1 MFKKLNIQMIGVSV
15 LIAAAMLISLSAIR
29 LPVQMSSGKVL
40 IPVSGNEAGLA
51 QYHRSEWGSASV
63 VENGLGIYYQSERV
77 QAYPAKSNE
86 AGLAQYHRSERE
98 SGIAIQNGLEKYHQS
113 EWQSQ

>member
-15 LIAAAMLISLSAIR
+15 LIAAAMLMSLSAIR
-29 LPVQMSSGKVL
+29 PPASIRGEAL
-40 IPVSGNEAGLA
+40 IPVSGNKEGLA
-51 QYHRSEWGSASV
+51 KYHRSEWESASA

-86 AGLAQYHRSERE
+86 AGLAQYQRSERE
-98 SGIAIQNGLEKYHQS
+98 SGIPIQNGLEKYHQS
-113 EWQSQ
+113 EWHGK

>member
-1 MFKKLNIQMIGVSV
+1 MFKKMNIQMIGISV
-15 LIAAAMLISLSAIR
+15 LIAAAMLVTLSAIR
-29 LPVQMSSGKVL
+29 FPAQMISGKAL

-51 QYHRSEWGSASV
+51 KYHRSEWESASA

-86 AGLAQYHRSERE
+86 AGLAQYHLSERE
-98 SGIAIQNGLEKYHQS
+98 SGIAIQNGLEEYHQS